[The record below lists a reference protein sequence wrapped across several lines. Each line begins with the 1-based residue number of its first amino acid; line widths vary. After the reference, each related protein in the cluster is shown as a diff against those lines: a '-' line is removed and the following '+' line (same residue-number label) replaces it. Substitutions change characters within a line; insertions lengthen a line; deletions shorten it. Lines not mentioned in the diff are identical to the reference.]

1 MAFTESYI
9 FRSFL
14 KTIILV
20 VVLGALHGL
29 VVLPVLL
36 TIFHCG
42 DSEIDDDTT
51 SSKGSSQTNEGILVV
66 MANDDNQMFVHICI
80 KHR

>member
-20 VVLGALHGL
+20 IVLGALHGL
-29 VVLPVLL
+29 VILPVLL

-42 DSEIDDDTT
+42 DSNIDDDAS
-51 SSKGSSQTNEGILVV
+51 SSKNSTQTNEGILVV
-66 MANDDNQMFVHICI
+66 MAGDDNKM
-80 KHR
+80 